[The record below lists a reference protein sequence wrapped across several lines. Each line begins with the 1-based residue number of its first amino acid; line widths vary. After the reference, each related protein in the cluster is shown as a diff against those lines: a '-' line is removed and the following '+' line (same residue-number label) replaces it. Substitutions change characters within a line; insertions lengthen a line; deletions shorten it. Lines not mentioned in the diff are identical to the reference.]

1 MKTALK
7 QQLSKHGDSSQGQ
20 SYVHDNSM
28 VFSVLFIHSL
38 TYDTI
43 TDWMQKQNPV
53 TATKEAELSSAKPD
67 TKETGKFQMTLI
79 LAGKF

>member
-43 TDWMQKQNPV
+43 TD
-53 TATKEAELSSAKPD
+53 
-67 TKETGKFQMTLI
+67 
-79 LAGKF
+79 